1 MAKKIVC
8 LEPDCDVQSHGSSL
22 ESYRGGLDKERAASM
37 ADEGG
42 VSGAVIDT
50 LEQHTAPIRQNKQHP
65 LATRELR
72 KPSSWLGLLWL
83 GAAIAAGTTLAIVLL
98 RKRQQHSA

>member
-1 MAKKIVC
+1 MAKKIMC
-8 LEPDCDVQSHGSSL
+8 LEPDCQSHGSSL

-42 VSGAVIDT
+42 VSAAAVDT
-50 LEQHTAPIRQNKQHP
+50 LEQHSAPTGPRQKHP
-65 LATRELR
+65 LATRRLR

-83 GAAIAAGTTLAIVLL
+83 GAAMAAGTALARMLL
-98 RKRQQHSA
+98 RKRHQRS